1 MSADSTLPSLEMH
14 QHSHSTRAGLREP
27 DPSRR
32 HAPPVVAR
40 GDQPRPGEDIMS
52 AHSDVDPVVEPPS
65 VREQPP
71 HMSRRSVLRGAAG
84 VGAVGLAAATGV
96 GAVVAAA
103 RPRTKA
109 ATSATAARPANPGS
123 LVVYLRDAA
132 TGELEV
138 FAGTSKVRFRD
149 PAL

>member
-1 MSADSTLPSLEMH
+1 
-14 QHSHSTRAGLREP
+14 
-27 DPSRR
+27 
-32 HAPPVVAR
+32 
-40 GDQPRPGEDIMS
+40 MS
-52 AHSDVDPVVEPPS
+52 AHSDGDPAVDPAT

-84 VGAVGLAAATGV
+84 AGAVGLAAATGA

-109 ATSATAARPANPGS
+109 ATAAKAARPANAGP

-149 PAL
+149 SALAARLVRAVQ